1 MFKRMILPLF
11 IAKVENNPF
20 DNTFIVFKPRVWEN
34 VGWSSSIYKEQTFTN
49 FNRLHPYRFVFQ
61 ILLI

>member
-1 MFKRMILPLF
+1 MILPLF
-11 IAKVENNPF
+11 IGKVENNPF
-20 DNTFIVFKPRVWEN
+20 DNTFIVFKPQFRED

-49 FNRLHPYRFVFQ
+49 FNRLRPYRYVFQ